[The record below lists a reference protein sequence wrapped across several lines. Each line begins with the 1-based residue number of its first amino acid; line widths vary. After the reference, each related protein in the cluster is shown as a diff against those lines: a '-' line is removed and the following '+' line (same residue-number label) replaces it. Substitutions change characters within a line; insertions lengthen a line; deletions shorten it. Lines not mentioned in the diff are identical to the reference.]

1 MFRSKAC
8 TESTDNISDNE
19 VFVYG
24 FYRKVNKR
32 RKRAGIFVFSNL
44 LTFLLGNFG
53 ILTKLQSMAGLEK
66 YETLRK
72 EVFFF
77 LPIILYVR
85 V

>member
-1 MFRSKAC
+1 MAW

-24 FYRKVNKR
+24 FYKKVNKR
-32 RKRAGIFVFSNL
+32 RKRAGIFIFSNL
-44 LTFLLGNFG
+44 LTFLLGSFG

-72 EVFFF
+72 DFFF
-77 LPIILYVR
+77 FAYNPLSKGLIT
-85 V
+85 